1 MNMEDWKVQSTALAV
16 IYRILEK
23 GDDLVTIA
31 QSGGPTLEPAL
42 VELASNGYLTRE
54 PNGPWVVTQQGKDLR
69 GRMVGMYD
77 QLLKFEIF
85 GAVDVT
91 RALTADECREDDPNA
106 AMDNLLDPRF
116 AESPNARD
124 LRLAMI
130 QYVTDVMAQDGKLQ
144 GAVNPYLI
152 VFMQK
157 LADGELQGPDFWV
170 KLASG
175 EFLTQVQLIV
185 DSADKWQAMGSD
197 LQESNMIA
205 GLVYRA
211 GLLEQRKRNGHTCSE
226 CGSYLAVYEDAAKE
240 AGQPFNEC
248 PCGAS
253 FLPAPVVN
261 GYQCPSCNH
270 SISARDSSCR
280 GCGAYVDFSRPAGT
294 VTEET
299 ITTVDTYYTPVWG
312 SYYGYTPYGY
322 YNPYNPFVDAVAL
335 SLLCVT
341 LW

>member
-1 MNMEDWKVQSTALAV
+1 MSTDWKTQATALAV
-16 IYRILEK
+16 IYRVLEK
-23 GDDLVTIA
+23 GEDFISIA
-31 QSGGPTLEPAL
+31 QAGGPALEPAL
-42 VELASNGYLTRE
+42 VEMTVNGYIDRQ
-54 PNGPWVVTQQGKDLR
+54 PNQDWAVTQKGKDLR
-69 GRMVGMYD
+69 GKMVAMYD

-91 RALTADECREDDPNA
+91 RALTPDECRDDDPNA

-130 QYVTDVMAQDGKLQ
+130 SFVTTVMKQENRIQ
-144 GAVNPYLI
+144 GEINPYLI

-157 LADGELQGPDFWV
+157 LADGELAGADFWQ
-170 KLASG
+170 KLG
-175 EFLTQVQLIV
+175 NGTFFGQIERIV
-185 DSADKWQAMGSD
+185 DSADKWDRMGSD
-197 LQESNMIA
+197 LQESSMIA

-211 GLLEQRKRNGHTCSE
+211 GLLEQRKRNGHVCSE

-240 AGQPFNEC
+240 AGQTLDAC

-253 FLPAPVVN
+253 FKAPPVVN
-261 GYQCPSCNH
+261 GFSCPACGSA
-270 SISARDSSCR
+270 ISAKDRSCR
-280 GCGAYVDFSRPAGT
+280 GCGAFVDFSKPAGT
-294 VTEET
+294 VEET
-299 ITTVDTYYTPVWG
+299 ITTTTETYYTPVWG

-322 YNPYNPFVDAVAL
+322 YNPYDPFVDALAL
-335 SLLCVT
+335 SCLCIA